1 MLDKV
6 LQAVVS
12 AGVAVATIK
21 YAGAVG
27 GGANVGVIAENKS
40 VVRKLYREVW
50 NQTDKLKAKTAAS
63 KFVSDDHFLIDPSDP
78 SPSPGTDAYMQSV
91 IRLRDAMPNYVIVV
105 DDLIAQG
112 IKVVAQ
118 LSYKA
123 SVKGREARWT
133 GTAVM
138 ELEDGKA
145 RSPHTGPHT
154 TAISA
159 LIQLG
164 LLQDVVE
171 GAAQFKGKDL
181 QVVEAL
187 LGRSEAH
194 PRQVLTGDDWLVY
207 FDRVSA
213 AGEGTGS
220 GTDSDG
226 TVGMKAVM
234 RVDSKTGLDICA

>member
-27 GGANVGVIAENKS
+27 GGANVSVIAENKS

-78 SPSPGTDAYMQSV
+78 SPSTGTDAYMQSV

-105 DDLIAQG
+105 DDLVAQG

-154 TAISA
+154 TASA
-159 LIQLG
+159 
-164 LLQDVVE
+164 
-171 GAAQFKGKDL
+171 
-181 QVVEAL
+181 
-187 LGRSEAH
+187 
-194 PRQVLTGDDWLVY
+194 W
-207 FDRVSA
+207 
-213 AGEGTGS
+213 
-220 GTDSDG
+220 
-226 TVGMKAVM
+226 
-234 RVDSKTGLDICA
+234 